1 MKKFSKINSVLF
13 VVAIYIVSIPIKAQ
27 PIVGDS
33 VQSIQPV
40 ILVSDLMRP
49 FDDPDDHWDLATAFA
64 LAYSG
69 AIDLK
74 GMIIDSPE
82 NEAYI
87 ENKNPDVAA
96 VAMLNYI
103 TGLHVPVVT
112 GSPHPLKNKFDKQ
125 EYALVK
131 DMGGVHLIH
140 DILSES
146 EVKVKIVIT
155 GSSRDVAIALN
166 RFPRLFEEKC
176 GGIYINAGFAN
187 DDNPYERSRPE
198 WNTKLDI
205 QAYHAIFLANCPI
218 YWLPCNVSHYVL
230 LHSDIIPQLSLNMKK
245 FFTFMYEKRPAEN
258 WYQYLQK
265 PLDGALLNSI
275 NDKYRSMFCTI
286 GFLHATGFNNSSHG
300 KVPTLLPEF
309 DWQLFEPVQIS
320 KDAENGYMPYSLS
333 EKSNI
338 FLLRVDEDKTVYKE
352 KTSRA
357 LANLLKW
364 LP

>member
-1 MKKFSKINSVLF
+1 MKKFHKTAFVFFVIAMFSVNKS
-13 VVAIYIVSIPIKAQ
+13 VNAQ
-27 PIVGDS
+27 LLVKDT
-33 VQSIQPV
+33 VQTIQPV

-87 ENKNPDVAA
+87 ERKNPDVAA

-103 TGLHVPVVT
+103 TGLHVPVVS
-112 GSPHPLKNKFDKQ
+112 GSPYPLKDKADKQ
-125 EYALVK
+125 EYALIK
-131 DMGGVHLIH
+131 DMGGVNLIH

-146 EVKVKIVIT
+146 REKVRIIIT

-166 RFPRLFEEKC
+166 RFPRLFEDKC
-176 GGIYINAGFAN
+176 SGIYLNAGFGH

-198 WNTKLDI
+198 WNTKLDM
-205 QAYHAIFLANCPI
+205 QACHAIFRANCPI
-218 YWLPCNVSHYVL
+218 YWLPCNVSHYLL
-230 LHSDIIPQLSLNMKK
+230 LHRDITPLLSENMKK

-258 WYQYLQK
+258 WYQYIQN
-265 PLDGALLNSI
+265 PLDETMLNSLK
-275 NDKYRSMFCTI
+275 DKYRSMFCTI
-286 GFLHATGFNNSSHG
+286 GFLHASVTNKTNHN
-300 KVPTLLPEF
+300 KAATLVPEF
-309 DWQLFEPVQIS
+309 NWPLFVPVHIN
-320 KDAENGYMPYSLS
+320 KDAGNGYVPYSLT
-333 EKSNI
+333 EESNI
-338 FLLRVDEDKTVYKE
+338 YLLRVDEGKTIYE
-352 KTSRA
+352 KKTGKA
-357 LANLLKW
+357 LEELLKW